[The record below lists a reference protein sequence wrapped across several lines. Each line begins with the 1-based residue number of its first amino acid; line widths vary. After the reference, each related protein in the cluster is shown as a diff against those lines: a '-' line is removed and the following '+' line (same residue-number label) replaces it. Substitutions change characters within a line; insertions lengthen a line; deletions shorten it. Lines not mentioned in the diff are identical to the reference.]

1 MFRNKKEIIYKLANK
16 YNLPLKKVKEIVDYK
31 VLTDDVKYSV
41 SGIWNDDKYVKVHG
55 DQVPGR

>member
-1 MFRNKKEIIYKLANK
+1 MGGTPHVHTFK
-16 YNLPLKKVKEIVDYK
+16 LKKNDVKEIVDYK

>member
-1 MFRNKKEIIYKLANK
+1 MASASIMTDLIKGKEEND
-16 YNLPLKKVKEIVDYK
+16 VKEIVDYK